1 MGADSDL
8 ALVRERVVIRR
19 EERAISSF
27 GEYTGECLLSRR
39 GAMVAKA
46 HTLSLIDVN
55 GNRPMDLPADCC
67 WGHCSE

>member
-19 EERAISSF
+19 EERAISPF
-27 GEYTGECLLSRR
+27 REYTSECLPSRR

-46 HTLSLIDVN
+46 HTLSFIDVN
-55 GNRPMDLPADCC
+55 DNRQIFASGLLLV
-67 WGHCSE
+67 HCSQ